1 MLCAN
6 ALEDRQWLAGVV
18 GKVHRSQTPDELCFA
33 LTSALSPVEETLFCA
48 NAPDSQT
55 AGTPCFALTPSVT
68 GIRSEH
74 VLR

>member
-1 MLCAN
+1 MLTSQPTRREVSVLCAN

-33 LTSALSPVEETLFCA
+33 LT
-48 NAPDSQT
+48 
-55 AGTPCFALTPSVT
+55 PSVIET
-68 GIRSEH
+68 RSEH